1 MLLVEAARSLEAPY
15 RPKAWKCHGW
25 RFECGFKFA
34 AGLRQVWG
42 HGRSEN
48 LQQRVNHMNENYFIQ
63 ASWRALMMDHFPFTR
78 SSRIAI
84 GLVLERPGHVA
95 SDIINL
101 RLGPRPGL

>member
-1 MLLVEAARSLEAPY
+1 
-15 RPKAWKCHGW
+15 
-25 RFECGFKFA
+25 
-34 AGLRQVWG
+34 
-42 HGRSEN
+42 
-48 LQQRVNHMNENYFIQ
+48 
-63 ASWRALMMDHFPFTR
+63 MMDHFPFTR